1 MSNKEKE
8 QRLIVQGTVIEALRG
23 TFFKVEC
30 NNQPI
35 LCTLSGKIQKNNIR
49 ILVGDR
55 VQVELSPYDLGRGR
69 IISRLGSQ
77 QLR

>member
-1 MSNKEKE
+1 MSRKEKE
-8 QRLIVQGTVIEALRG
+8 QRLIVQGTVIETLRG

-30 NNQPI
+30 NNQSI

-55 VQVELSPYDLGRGR
+55 VQVELSPYDLGKGR
-69 IISRLGSQ
+69 IISRLDRQ

>member
-1 MSNKEKE
+1 MSKKEKE
-8 QRLIVQGTVIEALRG
+8 QRLIVQGTVIETLRG

-30 NNQPI
+30 NNQSI

-55 VQVELSPYDLGRGR
+55 VQVELSPYDLGKGR
-69 IISRLGSQ
+69 IISRLDRQ
-77 QLR
+77 QSR

>member
-8 QRLIVQGTVIEALRG
+8 QRLIVTGTVTEALRG
-23 TFFKVEC
+23 TFFRVEC
-30 NNQPI
+30 NNQSI

-49 ILVGDR
+49 ILIGDK

-69 IISRLGSQ
+69 IISRLGRQ
-77 QLR
+77 QQR

>member
-1 MSNKEKE
+1 MSKKEKE
-8 QRLIVQGTVIEALRG
+8 QRLIIQGTVIEALRG

-30 NNQPI
+30 NNQFV
-35 LCTLSGKIQKNNIR
+35 LCTLSGKTQKSNTR

-69 IISRLGSQ
+69 IVSRLGRQ
-77 QLR
+77 

>member
-30 NNQPI
+30 NNQSI

-55 VQVELSPYDLGRGR
+55 VQVELSPYDLSRGR
-69 IISRLGSQ
+69 IISRLGKQ